1 MKKKIALA
9 LIGTMIAATM
19 ATGCSGDKKDPA
31 DKDSTTS
38 TESVKDDSSSTESS
52 STSTEETVDVSV
64 LYKKSE
70 YETLKYSDYVKIGD
84 LTNLIK
90 INESDYV
97 VTDEEVKKEIDYY
110 LDLHGEKV
118 QNKEGKVA
126 DKDTVNIDFVGKIDG
141 KEIEGGSAK
150 DYNLV
155 IGSKTFING
164 FESGLVG
171 KTIGETVDLNLKFP
185 DDYKDGDG
193 KISEYAGKDVT
204 FSVTIN
210 YVAGETIPAEYTDDL
225 VKKITNEDYS
235 TTDEFTSYIKKY
247 LESQKKQNIM
257 NNFKEALLEKI
268 EFTGDISKYTDEEYQ
283 NGVDYYTTYAK
294 NSDYTLEEFA
304 NACGYKTEQ
313 ELLDYIKEDSEKY
326 VKEKIALYAYGESI
340 KFELTDEMVKAGAE
354 DIVALYGYGSLE
366 NLVTQYNASIV
377 RFDIYGDKIA
387 DKIIETYK

>member
-1 MKKKIALA
+1 MQGAL
-9 LIGTMIAATM
+9 
-19 ATGCSGDKKDPA
+19 
-31 DKDSTTS
+31 
-38 TESVKDDSSSTESS
+38 
-52 STSTEETVDVSV
+52 
-64 LYKKSE
+64 
-70 YETLKYSDYVKIGD
+70 
-84 LTNLIK
+84 
-90 INESDYV
+90 
-97 VTDEEVKKEIDYY
+97 
-110 LDLHGEKV
+110 
-118 QNKEGKVA
+118 
-126 DKDTVNIDFVGKIDG
+126 
-141 KEIEGGSAK
+141 
-150 DYNLV
+150 
-155 IGSKTFING
+155 
-164 FESGLVG
+164 
-171 KTIGETVDLNLKFP
+171 
-185 DDYKDGDG
+185 
-193 KISEYAGKDVT
+193 
-204 FSVTIN
+204 
-210 YVAGETIPAEYTDDL
+210 
-225 VKKITNEDYS
+225 KKITNEDYS